1 MLGDEHIV
9 EHRLG
14 LPQTDVLKGP
24 GHARPGDLI
33 RGRGESLRVKSIAL
47 ALVLLFHF
55 ALGVVFDDL
64 RPVEPHRAVGGL
76 VHAGDDIEGGG
87 LSRAVG
93 SDEGHDLPLVDL
105 QLQIVHSHNAAEL
118 HGDVIQSQK
127 LLTHG
132 CTASFFALF
141 CRFFRRSGSSLSP
154 MMPFRKNSTTTMMM
168 TENTTIRKPVR
179 RKGTL
184 KLPM

>member
-14 LPQTDVLKGP
+14 LPQADVLEGP
-24 GHARPGDLI
+24 GHAQPGDLI
-33 RGRGESLRVKSIAL
+33 RGRGEGLRVKSVAL

-64 RPVEPHRAVGGL
+64 CPVKPHRAVGGL
-76 VHAGDDIEGGG
+76 VYACDDIEGGG

-93 SDEGHDLPLVDL
+93 SDEGHDLALVDL

-132 CTASFFALF
+132 CTASF
-141 CRFFRRSGSSLSP
+141 CRFFLPLFQEIRQLFISHDALSEEQHHHHDDDGEHHHP
-154 MMPFRKNSTTTMMM
+154 EAGAQEGAP
-168 TENTTIRKPVR
+168 
-179 RKGTL
+179 
-184 KLPM
+184 

>member
-1 MLGDEHIV
+1 MI
-9 EHRLG
+9 
-14 LPQTDVLKGP
+14 
-24 GHARPGDLI
+24 
-33 RGRGESLRVKSIAL
+33 
-47 ALVLLFHF
+47 F
-55 ALGVVFDDL
+55 
-64 RPVEPHRAVGGL
+64 PVEPHRAVGGL

-93 SDEGHDLPLVDL
+93 SDEGYDLPLVDL

-132 CTASFFALF
+132 CTASFVAFF
-141 CRFFRRSGSSLSP
+141 CCFFRRSGSSLSP